1 MDVLELDNHLNNML
15 EKVSTEQKHIFL
27 LGYFNINLLNYNVN
41 HPTNYFLDSVA
52 SNSIMPYIMQPTRL
66 TSLSKT
72 LTDNIF
78 SNEIISGNLTDTTS
92 DHLPPFLFAPNIISN
107 PSYDRS
113 NIFERD
119 WSKFKKENFILDFF
133 EKN

>member
-1 MDVLELDNHLNNML
+1 MDVLEFNNHLNNML
-15 EKVSTEQKHIFL
+15 EKVSTEQKQIFL

-41 HPTNYFLDSVA
+41 HPTNDFLDSVA

-92 DHLPPFLFAPNIISN
+92 DHLPPFLFVPNILSN
-107 PSYDRS
+107 PSYDGS
-113 NIFERD
+113 YIFERD
-119 WSKFKKENFILDFF
+119 WSKFKKEKFILGYF